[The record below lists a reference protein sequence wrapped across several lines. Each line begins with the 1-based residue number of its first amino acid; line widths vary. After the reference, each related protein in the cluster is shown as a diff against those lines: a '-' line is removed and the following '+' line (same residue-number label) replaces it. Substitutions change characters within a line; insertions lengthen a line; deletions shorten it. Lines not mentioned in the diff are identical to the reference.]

1 MTAFGFPAST
11 ETGHLLP
18 AVWDDLLRKVLGLG
32 PETRSPDQIKADRQA
47 FLVETEM
54 IVEKVKADHA
64 AVVAAA
70 PDLLRPILE
79 LHAPTADRY
88 PRCDGCDMSGWEA
101 EAPEFPCRTYEL
113 ASGVKA

>member
-1 MTAFGFPAST
+1 VPLISDQYGR
-11 ETGHLLP
+11 LL
-18 AVWDDLLRKVLGLG
+18 ATVYDDMCRKILGIG
-32 PETRSPDQIKADRQA
+32 PETRSPDHIKADRQA

-54 IVEKVKADHA
+54 IVEKRKAEHA

-70 PDLLRPILE
+70 PELLRPVLE

-88 PRCDGCDMSGWEA
+88 PRCDGCDMNGWEA

-113 ASGVKA
+113 VSGVKA